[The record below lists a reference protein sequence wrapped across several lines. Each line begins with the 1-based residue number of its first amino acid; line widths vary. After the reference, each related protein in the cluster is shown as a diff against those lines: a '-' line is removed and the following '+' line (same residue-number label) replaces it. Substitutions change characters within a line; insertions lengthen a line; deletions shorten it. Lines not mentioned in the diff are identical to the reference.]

1 MNLADG
7 GMDLTRLLWLGL
19 MPGLSLVLGCCRR
32 LLLPSVGP
40 LSASGPVSFRLW
52 PLPFQ
57 GLSASHAESRYG
69 FSDAAGLCPGW

>member
-7 GMDLTRLLWLGL
+7 GVDLTCLLRFGL
-19 MPGLSLVLGCCRR
+19 MPGLSLVLGLCRR

-69 FSDAAGLCPGW
+69 L